1 MQNMSNIMQSYFG
14 AAWPTGQW
22 IWPVMGA
29 MIAFIVMLVVGVWIY
44 TSFAYM
50 EIAKKLKYKYPG
62 LAWIPF
68 ARGAMMLQLGGFSW
82 ALIFLLLVPV
92 LGWIAVAILYY
103 ISHWRVFE
111 KRKYSGWFALVPLLG
126 MIPFL
131 SVFAS
136 VAFLIILGFVA
147 WQDKKGRR

>member
-1 MQNMSNIMQSYFG
+1 MITGHIISGMMQNMSNIMQSYFG

-62 LAWIPF
+62 LH
-68 ARGAMMLQLGGFSW
+68 G
-82 ALIFLLLVPV
+82 FLLQ
-92 LGWIAVAILYY
+92 G
-103 ISHWRVFE
+103 E
-111 KRKYSGWFALVPLLG
+111 
-126 MIPFL
+126 
-131 SVFAS
+131 
-136 VAFLIILGFVA
+136 
-147 WQDKKGRR
+147 Q

>member
-1 MQNMSNIMQSYFG
+1 
-14 AAWPTGQW
+14 
-22 IWPVMGA
+22 
-29 MIAFIVMLVVGVWIY
+29 
-44 TSFAYM
+44 
-50 EIAKKLKYKYPG
+50 
-62 LAWIPF
+62 
-68 ARGAMMLQLGGFSW
+68 MLQLGGFSW